1 MTSKL
6 TLCCNHLGNPQDIP
20 VRTLEALRKADF
32 IYAEDTRT
40 AARLLSEHD
49 IHVPLR
55 SYFDQNERKRVEEL
69 RKELENGSLELAVIS
84 EAGMPLVS
92 DPGFHIVNLF
102 HELDLPIEMI
112 PGPSACLMALAM
124 SGFSLHQFRFLG
136 FWPLKAGKQKA
147 ALEEIEKA
155 DYPFVF
161 YESPYRI
168 VSTIDFLAANCP
180 SLGVFVT
187 RELTK
192 PYQQYFKGTALQIQE
207 KLKTATLKGEF
218 TVAVCSNL
226 A

>member
-1 MTSKL
+1 MSSRL
-6 TLCCNHLGNPQDIP
+6 ILCGNHLGNPKDIP
-20 VRTLEALRKADF
+20 IRTVEALKAADI
-32 IYAEDTRT
+32 IYCEDTRT

-69 RKELENGSLELAVIS
+69 RKELQGSSLEIALIS

-92 DPGFHIVNLF
+92 DPGYHIVNLF
-102 HELDLPIEMI
+102 HELGLDVEMI

-147 ALEEIEKA
+147 ALEDIQNA

-180 SLGVFVT
+180 NLKVFVC

-192 PYQQYFKGTALQIQE
+192 PYQQYFKGCATDVQE
-207 KLKTATLKGEF
+207 NLKTSTVKGEY
-218 TVAVCSNL
+218 TVAVSMQG
-226 A
+226 